1 MVVTN
6 SEPNTTRFAN
16 ARSVIHCQQT
26 SYLWDLNETIIP
38 SILLPVASIASV
50 AVILLNALV
59 VLALQ
64 QKTELK
70 KTSTVLL
77 SSMAIADLLVGAI
90 SMPQIVA
97 LAILIIRQILYSGFC
112 KLHLATQFSMFTFI
126 WSSLYH
132 LTFIAWERYVAIRK
146 WIDYKVIVT
155 RGRMK
160 NLAIIAWWLA
170 GFTSFPP
177 LVLPVV
183 GVDRK
188 IKEIWHIGE
197 SVVAILC
204 LTATGCFY
212 IMVYLAVRK
221 RKISETS
228 NVTALVKAKQ
238 EIKVAKTA
246 ALITAALILSFAPV
260 IVIGGLGDVFQVFR
274 TSNAFLLAETLV
286 QLNSLANPL
295 IYFYRDCRFR
305 KAALELLRV
314 RKPEAIQPAVGAA
327 RFIRRKDPLGSPVAV
342 QARRQA
348 KEQVRFKRAASCDL
362 ALDLDCHNRGRHE
375 IFFKRSLSAPKLYTA
390 NSMTSSL

>member
-16 ARSVIHCQQT
+16 ARSVIHCQES
-26 SYLWDLNETIIP
+26 SYLWDLNDTTIP
-38 SILLPVASIASV
+38 SILLPVTSIASV
-50 AVILLNALV
+50 AIILLNALV

-64 QKTELK
+64 QKRELK

-77 SSMAIADLLVGAI
+77 SSLAIADLLVGAI

-97 LAILIIRQILYSGFC
+97 IDILIIRQIIYSGFC
-112 KLHLATQFSMFTFI
+112 KLRLATQFSMFTFI

-160 NLAIIAWWLA
+160 NLAIMAWWLA

-177 LVLPVV
+177 LVPLVV
-183 GVDRK
+183 GVDWK

-204 LTATGCFY
+204 LTATGYFY
-212 IMVYLAVRK
+212 IMVYLGVRK
-221 RKISETS
+221 RKMSKIS

-238 EIKVAKTA
+238 EINVTKTA
-246 ALITAALILSFAPV
+246 ALITAALILSFTPM
-260 IVIGGLGDVFQVFR
+260 IVIGGLGEVFQVFR
-274 TSNAFLLAETLV
+274 TSNVFLLAETLV

-295 IYFYRDCRFR
+295 IYFYRDRRFR
-305 KAALELLRV
+305 KATLELLRV
-314 RKPEAIQPAVGAA
+314 RKPEAIHPAVGAA
-327 RFIRRKDPLGSPVAV
+327 RFIRRKDQLGSPEAA
-342 QARRQA
+342 QERQA
-348 KEQVRFKRAASCDL
+348 KELVRFKRAASCGL
-362 ALDLDCHNRGRHE
+362 PLHLDCHNRGHHE
-375 IFFKRSLSAPKLYTA
+375 IVFKRSLSAPNLYTA
-390 NSMTSSL
+390 NSMNNSL

>member
-6 SEPNTTRFAN
+6 SEPNTTRFVN
-16 ARSVIHCQQT
+16 ARSVIHCQET
-26 SYLWDLNETIIP
+26 SYLWDLNETTIP
-38 SILLPVASIASV
+38 SILLPVTSIASV
-50 AVILLNALV
+50 AIILLNAMI

-64 QKTELK
+64 QKRELK

-97 LAILIIRQILYSGFC
+97 IDILIIRHIIYSGFC

-160 NLAIIAWWLA
+160 NLAIMAWWLA

-177 LVLPVV
+177 LVQLVV
-183 GVDRK
+183 GVDWK

-197 SVVAILC
+197 SVAAILC
-204 LTATGCFY
+204 LTATGYFY
-212 IMVYLAVRK
+212 IMVYLGVRK
-221 RKISETS
+221 RKMSKIS

-238 EIKVAKTA
+238 EINVTKTA
-246 ALITAALILSFAPV
+246 ALITAALILSFTPM
-260 IVIGGLGDVFQVFR
+260 IVIGGLGEVFQVFR
-274 TSNAFLLAETLV
+274 TSNTFLLAETLV

-295 IYFYRDCRFR
+295 IYFYRDRRFR
-305 KAALELLRV
+305 KSCPR
-314 RKPEAIQPAVGAA
+314 AV
-327 RFIRRKDPLGSPVAV
+327 
-342 QARRQA
+342 
-348 KEQVRFKRAASCDL
+348 
-362 ALDLDCHNRGRHE
+362 
-375 IFFKRSLSAPKLYTA
+375 
-390 NSMTSSL
+390 TS